1 MHKHLTALFATLLAT
16 LLAWL
21 ALPAFAQQA
30 VPAYVPT
37 LAPVLVATPGA
48 GNPFLQYA
56 PPPTFGFN
64 PLVPV
69 LSPMQAQ
76 AQAALAAGPYT
87 MRRAITQQEKIQM
100 MQMALPMMTGLL
112 RMNMADSM
120 NYFTRKYKAK
130 KGLSFEDVR
139 DSLFLR
145 ANQVNVKKV
154 GENLMWMDFKAVLED
169 KDAPRIEVYSF
180 CDIAVGREL
189 LKISPEFVVF
199 LPCRVV
205 IMEDANK
212 DIWVMMLDWSLD
224 WVKGFEKQLGL
235 SEALVKGAIDL
246 NARMD
251 DMMRAA
257 ANGDL

>member
-1 MHKHLTALFATLLAT
+1 MKQKISALLTLALAC
-16 LLAWL
+16 L
-21 ALPAFAQQA
+21 ALPSLAQQ
-30 VPAYVPT
+30 PAPGYTPT
-37 LAPVLVATPGA
+37 TPPVLVTAANAP
-48 GNPFLQYA
+48 NPYLQYT
-56 PPPTFGFN
+56 PPPTFPFN
-64 PLVPV
+64 PLGALLP
-69 LSPMQAQ
+69 
-76 AQAALAAGPYT
+76 QAAPAAPAKPYT
-87 MRRAITQQEKIQM
+87 MRRVVTQQEKIQM
-100 MQMALPMMTGLL
+100 MQMALPMMTNLMG
-112 RMNMADSM
+112 MQMADSM
-120 NYFTRKYKAK
+120 NYFARKYKVK

-154 GENLMWMDFKAVLED
+154 GENMMWMDFKAVLGD

-212 DIWVMMLDWSLD
+212 DIWVLMLDWSLD
-224 WVKGFEKQLGL
+224 WVKGFENKLGISPEL
-235 SEALVKGAIDL
+235 LKGAIDL

>member
-1 MHKHLTALFATLLAT
+1 MKQKISALLT
-16 LLAWL
+16 L
-21 ALPAFAQQA
+21 ALAREAKAALAQQ
-30 VPAYVPT
+30 PAPGYTPT
-37 LAPVLVATPGA
+37 TPPVLVTAANAP
-48 GNPFLQYA
+48 NPYLQYT
-56 PPPTFGFN
+56 PPPTFPFT
-64 PLVPV
+64 PLGALLP
-69 LSPMQAQ
+69 
-76 AQAALAAGPYT
+76 QAAPAAPAKPYT
-87 MRRAITQQEKIQM
+87 MRRVVTQQEKIQM
-100 MQMALPMMTGLL
+100 MQMALPMMTNLMG
-112 RMNMADSM
+112 MQMADSM
-120 NYFTRKYKAK
+120 NYFARKYKVK

-154 GENLMWMDFKAVLED
+154 GENMMWMDFKAVLGD

-212 DIWVMMLDWSLD
+212 DIWVLMLDWSLD
-224 WVKGFEKQLGL
+224 WVKGFENKLGISPEL
-235 SEALVKGAIDL
+235 LKGAIDL

>member
-1 MHKHLTALFATLLAT
+1 MTQTIRALFTLA
-16 LLAWL
+16 LAWL
-21 ALPAFAQQA
+21 ALPALAQQ
-30 VPAYVPT
+30 PASLYTPAT
-37 LAPVLVATPGA
+37 PPVLVTA
-48 GNPFLQYA
+48 GNTPNPYLQYT
-56 PPPTFGFN
+56 PPPTFPFN
-64 PLVPV
+64 PLGALLP
-69 LSPMQAQ
+69 QAP
-76 AQAALAAGPYT
+76 APAGAAVPYT
-87 MRRAITQQEKIQM
+87 MRRAITQEEKIRM
-100 MQMALPMMTGLL
+100 MQMALPMMTSLMG
-112 RMNMADSM
+112 MNMADSM
-120 NYFTRKYKAK
+120 NYFARKYKAK

-145 ANQVNVKKV
+145 ANQNNVKKV
-154 GENLMWMDFKAVLED
+154 GENLMWMDFKAVLND

-199 LPCRVV
+199 LPCRIA

-212 DIWVMMLDWSLD
+212 DIWVLMLDWSLD

-235 SEALVKGAIDL
+235 SDALVKGAIDL